1 VLLQRLFAT
10 KSLEQIR
17 ANCEEETGRMHR
29 TLGAWD
35 LTLLGVGAII
45 GAGILSAL
53 GTGLAGGYDGTFG
66 VTRPAAGPALIV
78 SFVLT
83 AVACGFTGLCY
94 AELAS
99 MIPISGSAY
108 TYTYATMG
116 ELMAWVIGWDLL
128 LEYAVSNVAV
138 AISWGSYAGGLLDGA
153 GLHLPGWLTTDTR
166 TMLQTTAEYA
176 SAHAALGFHDKLDL
190 LAQGRAGTIDGA
202 EVFAHWPALA
212 SAPLV
217 SGVPIGMNAL
227 AMIIT
232 FVVTALCAIGVRE
245 SIRAN
250 TILVAI
256 KVVLLVGVIAIGVFH
271 VKMENFHPF
280 MPNGWH
286 GVQAGAAI
294 IFFAFIGF
302 DAVSTTAEECREPEK
317 DLPRGILGSLALCT
331 IIYVGVC
338 GVIAGMLPYTEY
350 RGVADPV
357 AHAFA
362 SIGMNGVAAV
372 VSVAAVVALTGALLV
387 YQLAQ
392 PRIFMVMSRDRL
404 LPPWFGVVHPKTK
417 TPLNATVLTG
427 IIVLVPAGFMNID
440 EIVELTNIGTL
451 FAFVLVCA
459 GVLVLRVRQPE
470 VDRKFRVP
478 WVWVMAP
485 LAMVFCGWLAMG
497 LPSHTWTRF
506 WIWLAVGLVFYFA
519 YGARSKRPSEA
530 S

>member
-1 VLLQRLFAT
+1 MLSKRLFAT
-10 KSLEQIR
+10 KSLAQIR
-17 ANCEEETGRMHR
+17 ANCEEDPERLHR
-29 TLGAWD
+29 ALGAWD

-116 ELMAWVIGWDLL
+116 ELMAWIIGWDLL

-153 GLHLPGWLTTDTR
+153 GIHLPGWLTTDSR
-166 TMLQTTAEYA
+166 TMLQPTAEYA
-176 SAHAALGFHDKLDL
+176 AAHAGLGLGDKLDL
-190 LAQGRAGTIDGA
+190 LARAHAGAIDGA
-202 EVFAHWPALA
+202 AVFSHWSVLEG
-212 SAPLV
+212 APV
-217 SGVPIGMNAL
+217 VGGVPIGINAL

-232 FVVTALCAIGVRE
+232 VVVTALCAVGVRE

-256 KVVLLVGVIAIGVFH
+256 KVVLLLGVIAIGAFH

-280 MPNGWH
+280 MPNGFA

-302 DAVSTTAEECREPEK
+302 DAVSTTAEECKHPEK

-331 IIYVGVC
+331 VIYVGVC
-338 GVIAGMLPYTEY
+338 AVITGMLKYTEY

-362 SIGMNGVAAV
+362 SIGMNGVAVV
-372 VSVAAVVALTGALLV
+372 VSIAAVVALTGALLV

-404 LPPWFGVVHPKTK
+404 LPPWFGVVNPKTK
-417 TPLNATVLTG
+417 TPVNATLLTG
-427 IIVLVPAGFMNID
+427 VLVLVPAGFMNID

-459 GVLVLRVRQPE
+459 GVLVLRVRQPDVE
-470 VDRKFRVP
+470 RKFRVP
-478 WVWVMAP
+478 WVWAMAP
-485 LAMVFCGWLAMG
+485 LGIAFCGWLALG
-497 LPSHTWTRF
+497 LPPHTWTRF

-519 YGARSKRPSEA
+519 YGARSARPEPSA
-530 S
+530 